1 MLSTWYLQTFLNGE
15 SWEDLT
21 DISSKYSILTSDT
34 NLKWILQY
42 NIYSGRTSAMFNT
55 HEVSY
60 GGVRKPFGHHEHH
73 GYRAIQETTYLNEGH
88 NKMRTEQVMHLLNIA
103 YSANQDNY
111 QDALTNLRLRG
122 RHGTS
127 NFLEDKAFFLGS
139 STNVDVANSV
149 KFEVLF
155 DGRVVYTVTFYT
167 PSTSKLQSTDSTSNP
182 LSQTR
187 PINHRF

>member
-1 MLSTWYLQTFLNGE
+1 MVLLQTFLNGE

-42 NIYSGRTSAMFNT
+42 NIYSGSNICDVQHPR
-55 HEVSY
+55 VSY

-73 GYRAIQETTYLNEGH
+73 GYRAIQRLLYLNEGH
-88 NKMRTEQVMHLLNIA
+88 NKMRTEQVMHLGIA
-103 YSANQDNY
+103 YGANQDNY

-127 NFLEDKAFFLGS
+127 TSSKTSFFLPRIINKRRCGKLCEVRGCS
-139 STNVDVANSV
+139 STVES
-149 KFEVLF
+149 
-155 DGRVVYTVTFYT
+155 YT
-167 PSTSKLQSTDSTSNP
+167 
-182 LSQTR
+182 R
-187 PINHRF
+187 

>member
-1 MLSTWYLQTFLNGE
+1 MVLLQTFLNGE

-42 NIYSGRTSAMFNT
+42 NIYSGVRTSAMFNT
-55 HEVSY
+55 RE
-60 GGVRKPFGHHEHH
+60 
-73 GYRAIQETTYLNEGH
+73 YRTVAFESPLDIMSITISSDKRLLYLNEGH

-127 NFLEDKAFFLGS
+127 NFLRQSYRGS

-149 KFEVLF
+149 EVRGCLS
-155 DGRVVYTVTFYT
+155 DG
-167 PSTSKLQSTDSTSNP
+167 QSRGLT
-182 LSQTR
+182 
-187 PINHRF
+187 